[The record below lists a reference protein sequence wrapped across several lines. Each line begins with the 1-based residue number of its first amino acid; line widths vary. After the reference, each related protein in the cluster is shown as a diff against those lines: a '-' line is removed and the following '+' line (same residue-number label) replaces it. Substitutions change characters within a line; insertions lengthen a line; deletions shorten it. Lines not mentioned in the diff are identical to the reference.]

1 MRDDVQRVRDIQAAA
16 EAILDYVSGMT
27 EDEFAE
33 DPKTID
39 AAFFGVIVL
48 GEAVN
53 TLLADPSG
61 KGRTRD
67 ARIITDHP
75 EIPWKEWVGM
85 RNLVTHQYFRRDHRV
100 VWRDI
105 ASGEVGRLAAACRD
119 WLNSRSPPPP
129 VP

>member
-1 MRDDVQRVRDIQAAA
+1 MRDDFQRIQDIQITA

-27 EDEFAE
+27 ENEFAE
-33 DPKTID
+33 DTKTID
-39 AAFFGVIVL
+39 ATFFSVIVL

-61 KGRTRD
+61 KGRRRD
-67 ARIITDHP
+67 AKIITDHP

-105 ASGEVGRLAAACRD
+105 ASGEVQQLATTCRD
-119 WLNSRSPPPP
+119 WLNGKSPTPP

>member
-39 AAFFGVIVL
+39 AAFFSVIVL

-61 KGRTRD
+61 QGRMQD
-67 ARIITDHP
+67 AQIIADHP
-75 EIPWKEWVGM
+75 EIPWKDWVGM

-105 ASGEVGRLAAACRD
+105 ASGEVGRLATTCRG

>member
-1 MRDDVQRVRDIQAAA
+1 MRDDAQRIQDILAAA
-16 EAILDYVSGMT
+16 EAILDHVSGMT
-27 EDEFAE
+27 EAEFAD

-39 AAFFGVIVL
+39 AAFFSVIVL

-53 TLLADPSG
+53 TLLADRSG
-61 KGRTRD
+61 KGRMHD

-105 ASGEVGRLAAACRD
+105 ASGEVGRLAATCRD
-119 WLNSRSPPPP
+119 WLNDRVPPPP
-129 VP
+129 IP